1 MKIQLDEIE
10 EMLKLGCCMGPG
22 ERYLMLYEG
31 QLAITNRAGL
41 THWPKG
47 RRQMIAVLRAADC
60 VCGLTLRQWSR
71 IQERLRM
78 LESHLD
84 LCRSDQTGRGHS
96 DRNLAGRMPLLHL
109 T

>member
-10 EMLKLGCCMGPG
+10 EILKLGCFMGSG

-31 QLAITNRAGL
+31 QLAITNRVGL

-47 RRQMIAVLRAADC
+47 RRQMVAILRAADC
-60 VCGLTLRQWSR
+60 ACGLTSRQWSR

-78 LESHLD
+78 LESHSD
-84 LCRSDQTGRGHS
+84 SCRSNKAGHGGR
-96 DRNLAGRMPLLHL
+96 NFAGRMPLLHP

>member
-1 MKIQLDEIE
+1 MRIQFDEIE

-22 ERYLMLYEG
+22 ERYLMLYGG

-41 THWPKG
+41 ARWPQG
-47 RRQMIAVLRAADC
+47 RRQMIAILRAADC
-60 VCGLTLRQWSR
+60 ACGLTLRQWNR

-78 LESHLD
+78 LENHPDS
-84 LCRSDQTGRGHS
+84 CQSDQTGRGPGG
-96 DRNLAGRMPLLHL
+96 RNFAGRMPLLHP